1 MNWIRANLWRAV
13 ATAALA
19 AAAALALWIFGAPII
34 GGGLLSNLDRVTQL
48 REAEASSHRT
58 TKANIRA
65 AQASATAAQAAVN
78 QQPALTSANIAEISD
93 ATAPAYYD
101 AVQRAA
107 ADRVRPG
114 RSAAQ
119 CAGSVADL
127 PGTDRATASDVED
140 AGPAGL
146 VSDADSVLV
155 RRSDWT
161 KIIAAAGQA
170 AMCARAGQELIRR
183 GVAVP
188 GPPSEELGGITGG

>member
-1 MNWIRANLWRAV
+1 MNWIRANLWRAL

-34 GGGLLSNLDRVTQL
+34 GGGLLSDLDRMTQL
-48 REAEASSHRT
+48 REAEARSHRT

-65 AQASATAAQAAVN
+65 AQASATEAQAAVN
-78 QQPALTSANIAEISD
+78 RQPALTSATIAEISD

-114 RSAAQ
+114 GSAAQ
-119 CAGSVADL
+119 CAGGAANL
-127 PGTDRATASDVED
+127 PGAYRAAASDVED

-146 VSDADSVLV
+146 VPDADSVLV
-155 RRSDWT
+155 IRSDWT
-161 KIIAAAGQA
+161 KITAAAGQA
-170 AMCARAGQELIRR
+170 AVCARAGQELIRR

-188 GPPSEELGGITGG
+188 GTGGEGVGGITGG